1 MNTRVHSA
9 GNAVNGIFTDYSQTE
24 TSNDP
29 KWWTVDLQSK
39 YSIGKVELYN
49 RKEFGK
55 KQLLLNPL
63 TLLTLQLV
71 LVNSVIEFTTFSLE
85 HCFSLL

>member
-39 YSIGKVELYN
+39 YS